1 LNPRLELSKK
11 RAQSPSA
18 SHKDAQLTSLAAP
31 LPIDGVLGVLR
42 SALAEHSSAVLVAP
56 PGAGKTTRAPLAL
69 LDEPWAE
76 GKRLILLE
84 PRRLAARAAAARMA
98 ATLGEKVGETIG
110 LRVRL
115 TSLVSKRTRIE
126 VVTEGVFTRMI
137 LADPLL
143 DGVAA
148 VLFDEFHE
156 RSLDADLGLA
166 FALDAQQGLR
176 EDLRLLV
183 MSATLDGARVRAL
196 LGDAPLIESQG
207 RAFPVVTRYV
217 GRNPSTRI
225 EDEVARVTLEALA
238 SDSGSILVFLPG
250 QGEIRRVAESLEAR
264 IKRPDVDIAPLYG
277 ALDSRTQ
284 DLAVAPPPGG
294 RRKIVLAT
302 SIAETSL
309 TIEGVRV
316 VVDSGLMR
324 VPVYEP
330 DVGLTR
336 LETVRVSRANA
347 DQRRG
352 RAARTEPGVCYRLWE
367 EAANG
372 GLQPYAAP
380 EVLSADLSGLLLDCA
395 LWGVADPAKLA
406 FLDPPPHTALKEAR
420 ALLTAISALDGDG
433 RITEEGR
440 AIASLALPP
449 RLARMV
455 VDAARAGEARTAS
468 EIAVLLTERG
478 LGGDAVDLATRLEA
492 FRRDRSQRA
501 DDARRLARGLAAR
514 VETTLIRPSTTFSP
528 GEKGAPPSPDSSS
541 REGRPPGRPL
551 RRAERSLLPPGEG
564 SRRSRP
570 DEGVA
575 STSVG
580 APLASAFPDR
590 IAAARGRRG
599 EFLMANGRAAALEAH
614 NPLAGEPYL
623 AIGEIAGRAASARIL
638 TAAALTLDDI
648 ERIADASIETQDEL
662 SFDRASGSLRARR
675 RRRLGALILNEQTLA
690 VPQDEPVALALARGA
705 LSVGVARLPWT
716 KALKQRRDRVM
727 FLRRAEGET
736 WPDLSDQALAADP
749 GWLAPFLV
757 GKTKLDEI
765 SADELASALDA
776 ALPWDLARRL
786 ADAAPTHFQ
795 APTGTA
801 APIDYEAEGGPAVAL
816 RVQELFGLNEHPAL
830 AGGRI
835 PLTLHLLSPAY
846 RPIQITRDLPGF
858 WRGSWAAVRSD
869 LRGRYPRHFWPEDP
883 AAAQPT
889 ARAKPRGT

>member
-1 LNPRLELSKK
+1 MIGSG
-11 RAQSPSA
+11 
-18 SHKDAQLTSLAAP
+18 P
-31 LPIDGVLGVLR
+31 LPIDDVLGALR
-42 SALAEHSSAVLVAP
+42 SALADHSSAVLVAP

-69 LDEPWAE
+69 LDEPWAK

-84 PRRLAARAAAARMA
+84 PRRIAARAAAARMA

-126 VVTEGVFTRMI
+126 VVTEGVFTRMV
-137 LADPLL
+137 LDDPSL

-207 RAFPVVTRYV
+207 RAFPVATRYV
-217 GRNPSTRI
+217 GRNSGARI

-238 SDSGSILVFLPG
+238 SESGSILVFLPG
-250 QGEIRRVAESLEAR
+250 QGEIRRVAETLEAR
-264 IKRPDVDIAPLYG
+264 VKRTDVDIAPLYG
-277 ALDSRTQ
+277 ALDGRAQ
-284 DLAVAPPPGG
+284 DLAVARAPAG

-336 LETVRVSRANA
+336 LETVRVSKANA

-352 RAARTEPGVCYRLWE
+352 RAGRTEPGVCYRLWE

-380 EVLSADLSGLLLDCA
+380 EILSADLSGLALDCA
-395 LWGVADPAKLA
+395 LWGIADPSQLA
-406 FLDPPPHTALKEAR
+406 FLDPPPRAALKEAR
-420 ALLTAISALDGDG
+420 ALLTEIGAIDGDG
-433 RITEEGR
+433 RITDEGR

-455 VDAARAGEARTAS
+455 VDAAREGEARTAS
-468 EIAVLLTERG
+468 EIAVVLTERG
-478 LGGDAVDLATRLEA
+478 LGGDSVDLAIRLEA
-492 FRRDRSQRA
+492 FRRDRSQLA
-501 DDARRLARGLAAR
+501 DDSRRLARGLAAR
-514 VETTLIRPSTTFSP
+514 TEAALTPD
-528 GEKGAPPSPDSSS
+528 PSP
-541 REGRPPGRPL
+541 RGRGET
-551 RRAERSLLPPGEG
+551 ALLPQGEG
-564 SRRSRP
+564 GRRSRP
-570 DEGVA
+570 DEGA
-575 STSVG
+575 TAPSVG
-580 APLASAFPDR
+580 ALLASAFPDR
-590 IAAARGRRG
+590 IAASRGKRG
-599 EFLMANGRAAALEAH
+599 EFLMANGRAAALEARD
-614 NPLAGEPYL
+614 PLAGEPFL

-638 TAAALTLDDI
+638 VAAALRHDDI
-648 ERIADASIETQDEL
+648 ERIAGSSIETADEL
-662 SFDRASGSLRARR
+662 TFDRASASLRSRR
-675 RRRLGALILNEQTLA
+675 RRRLGALILAERTLA
-690 VPQDEPVALALARGA
+690 VPQNEAAALALARGVFA
-705 LSVGVARLPWT
+705 LGLERLPWT
-716 KALKQRRDRVM
+716 KAFKQRRDRVM
-727 FLRRAEGET
+727 FLRRAEGEA
-736 WPDLSDQALAADP
+736 WPDLSDDALAADP
-749 GWLAPFLV
+749 DWLAPFLV
-757 GKTKLDEI
+757 GKTKLNEI
-765 SADELASALDA
+765 GADDLASALDA
-776 ALPWDLARRL
+776 ALLWDLARRL
-786 ADAAPTHFQ
+786 ADEAPTHFQ
-795 APTGTA
+795 APTGTV
-801 APIDYEAEGGPAVAL
+801 APIDYEAEGGPAIAL

-835 PLTLHLLSPAY
+835 PLTLHLLSPAN

-869 LRGRYPRHFWPEDP
+869 LRGRYPRHSWPEDP
-883 AAAQPT
+883 AAATPT

>member
-1 LNPRLELSKK
+1 MIGSG
-11 RAQSPSA
+11 
-18 SHKDAQLTSLAAP
+18 P
-31 LPIDGVLGVLR
+31 LPIDDVLGALR
-42 SALAEHSSAVLVAP
+42 SALADHSSAVLVAP

-69 LDEPWAE
+69 LDEPWAK

-84 PRRLAARAAAARMA
+84 PRRIAARAAAARMA

-137 LADPLL
+137 LADPAL

-207 RAFPVVTRYV
+207 RAFPVATRYV
-217 GRNPSTRI
+217 GRNPSARI

-238 SDSGSILVFLPG
+238 SESGSILVFLPG
-250 QGEIRRVAESLEAR
+250 QGEIRRVAETLEAR
-264 IKRPDVDIAPLYG
+264 VKRTDVDIAPLYG
-277 ALDSRTQ
+277 ALDGRAQ
-284 DLAVAPPPGG
+284 DLAVAPAPAG

-316 VVDSGLMR
+316 VIDSGLMR

-352 RAARTEPGVCYRLWE
+352 RAGRTEPGVCYRLWE

-380 EVLSADLSGLLLDCA
+380 EILSADLSGLALDCA
-395 LWGVADPAKLA
+395 LWGVADPSKLA
-406 FLDPPPHTALKEAR
+406 FLDPPPRAALKEAR
-420 ALLTAISALDGDG
+420 ALLTEIGAIDGDG

-455 VDAARAGEARTAS
+455 VDAARAGEGGIAS
-468 EIAVLLTERG
+468 EIAVVLTERG
-478 LGGDAVDLATRLEA
+478 LGGDSVDLAIRLEA

-501 DDARRLARGLAAR
+501 DDARRLARGLAQRA
-514 VETTLIRPSTTFSP
+514 EAALIRPSATFSP
-528 GEKGAPPSPDSSS
+528 GEKGAALLSRQPS
-541 REGRPPGRPL
+541 REVV
-551 RRAERSLLPPGEG
+551 E
-564 SRRSRP
+564 RSRP
-570 DEGVA
+570 REKVAGAAGSDEA
-575 STSVG
+575 CRDASVG
-580 APLASAFPDR
+580 ALLASAFPDR
-590 IAAARGRRG
+590 IAAVAVSAANSSWPTAGRRRWKR
-599 EFLMANGRAAALEAH
+599 MIRWRASRSSPSAKSPAARLR
-614 NPLAGEPYL
+614 LASSW
-623 AIGEIAGRAASARIL
+623 RRRSR
-638 TAAALTLDDI
+638 LDDI
-648 ERIADASIETQDEL
+648 ERIAGSSIETADEL
-662 SFDRASGSLRARR
+662 TFDRASASLRSRR
-675 RRRLGALILNEQTLA
+675 RRRLGALILAEQTLA
-690 VPQDEPVALALARGA
+690 VPQNEAAALALARGVFA
-705 LSVGVARLPWT
+705 LGLARLPWT

-727 FLRRAEGET
+727 FLRRAEGEA
-736 WPDLSDQALAADP
+736 WPDLSDEALAADP
-749 GWLAPFLV
+749 DWLAPFLV

-765 SADELASALDA
+765 GADDLASALDA

-786 ADAAPTHFQ
+786 ADEAPTHFQ

-801 APIDYEAEGGPAVAL
+801 APIDYEAEGGPAIAL

-835 PLTLHLLSPAY
+835 PLTLHLLSPAN

-869 LRGRYPRHFWPEDP
+869 LRGRYPRHSWPEDP
-883 AAAQPT
+883 AAATPT

>member
-1 LNPRLELSKK
+1 MID
-11 RAQSPSA
+11 SA
-18 SHKDAQLTSLAAP
+18 L
-31 LPIDGVLGVLR
+31 LPIDEVLPALR
-42 SALAEHSSAVLVAP
+42 SALAMHSSAVLVAP

-69 LDEPWAE
+69 LDEPWAK

-84 PRRLAARAAAARMA
+84 PRRIAARAAAARMA

-137 LADPLL
+137 LADPSL

-166 FALDAQQGLR
+166 FAFDAQQGLR

-217 GRNPSTRI
+217 GRNPGARI
-225 EDEVARVTLEALA
+225 EDEVTRVTLGVLA
-238 SDSGSILVFLPG
+238 SESGSILVFLPG
-250 QGEIRRVAESLEAR
+250 QVEIRRVAETLQAR
-264 IKRPDVDIAPLYG
+264 VKRPDVDTTPLYG
-277 ALDSRTQ
+277 ALDSRAQ
-284 DLAVAPPPGG
+284 DLAVAPAPVG

-316 VVDSGLMR
+316 VIDSGLMR

-352 RAARTEPGVCYRLWE
+352 RAGRTEPGVCCRLWE

-372 GLQPYAAP
+372 GLQLYAAP
-380 EVLSADLSGLLLDCA
+380 EILSADLSGLALDCA
-395 LWGVADPAKLA
+395 LWGVADPSKLA
-406 FLDPPPHTALKEAR
+406 FLDPPPRAALQEAR
-420 ALLTAISALDGDG
+420 ALLSEIGAIDGDG

-492 FRRDRSQRA
+492 FRRDRSARA
-501 DDARRLARGLAAR
+501 HDARRLARGLAAR
-514 VETTLIRPSTTFSP
+514 AETLTPH
-528 GEKGAPPSPDSSS
+528 PSPHSPSKD
-541 REGRPPGRPL
+541 GRPPGRPSG
-551 RRAERSLLPPGEG
+551 RGERALLPLGKG
-564 SRRSRP
+564 GRRSRP
-570 DEGVA
+570 DEGAA

-590 IAAARGRRG
+590 IGAARGRRG

-614 NPLAGEPYL
+614 DPLAGEPYL

-648 ERIADASIETQDEL
+648 ERIAGGSIETQDEL
-662 SFDRASGSLRARR
+662 SFDRASGSLRVRR
-675 RRRLGALILNEQTLA
+675 RRRLGALILNEQTLV
-690 VPQDEPVALALARGA
+690 VPQNDAAALALANGL
-705 LSVGVARLPWT
+705 LSLGLARLPWT

-727 FLRRAEGET
+727 FLRRAEGEV
-736 WPDLSDQALAADP
+736 WPDLSDEALAADP
-749 GWLAPFLV
+749 AWLAPFLV

-765 SADELASALDA
+765 SADDLASALDA

-801 APIDYEAEGGPAVAL
+801 APIDYEAEGGPAIAL
-816 RVQELFGLNEHPAL
+816 RVQEMFGLNEHPVL
-830 AGGRI
+830 AAGRI
-835 PLTLHLLSPAY
+835 PLTLHLLSPAN

-869 LRGRYPRHFWPEDP
+869 LRGRYPRHSWPEDP
-883 AAAQPT
+883 AAATPT

>member
-18 SHKDAQLTSLAAP
+18 SHKDAQLTSFAAP
-31 LPIDGVLGVLR
+31 LPIDEVLPALR
-42 SALAEHSSAVLVAP
+42 SALAMHSSAVLVAP

-69 LDEPWAE
+69 LDEPWTE

-98 ATLGEKVGETIG
+98 ATFGEKVGETIG

-137 LADPLL
+137 LDDPTLE
-143 DGVAA
+143 GVAA

-183 MSATLDGARVRAL
+183 MSATLDSARVRAL

-207 RAFPVVTRYV
+207 RAFPVVTKYV
-217 GRNPSTRI
+217 GRNPRARI
-225 EDEVARVTLEALA
+225 DDEVVRITLEALA

-250 QGEIRRVAESLEAR
+250 QGEIRRVAETLEAR

-284 DLAVAPPPGG
+284 DLAVAPSPAG

-324 VPVYEP
+324 VPIYEP

-352 RAARTEPGVCYRLWE
+352 RAGRTEPGVCYRLWE

-372 GLQPYAAP
+372 GLRPYAAP
-380 EVLSADLSGLLLDCA
+380 EILSADLSGLALDCA
-395 LWGVADPAKLA
+395 LWGVADPSTLA
-406 FLDPPPHTALKEAR
+406 FLDPPPRAALKEAR
-420 ALLTAISALDGDG
+420 TLLTEIGAIDGDG

-455 VDAARAGEARTAS
+455 VDAARTDEARTAS

-478 LGGDAVDLATRLEA
+478 LGGDAVDLAIRLEA
-492 FRRDRSQRA
+492 FRRDRSSRA
-501 DDARRLARGLAAR
+501 EDARRLARGLAQR
-514 VETTLIRPSTTFSP
+514 VEALIRPSATFSP
-528 GEKGAPPSPDSSS
+528 GEKGALSPLDSSS
-541 REGRPPGRPL
+541 REGRRSGS
-551 RRAERSLLPPGEG
+551 AERSLLPRGEG
-564 SRRSRP
+564 GRRSRS
-570 DEGVA
+570 DEG
-575 STSVG
+575 STPPSVG
-580 APLASAFPDR
+580 PLLASAFPDR
-590 IAAARGRRG
+590 IAVSRGKRG
-599 EFLMANGRAAALEAH
+599 EFLMANGRAAALEAQD
-614 NPLAGEPYL
+614 PLAGEPYL

-648 ERIADASIETQDEL
+648 ERIAGASTETHDEL

-675 RRRLGALILNEQTLA
+675 RRRLGALILNDQALA
-690 VPQDEPVALALARGA
+690 VPQNEAAMLALARGV
-705 LSVGVARLPWT
+705 LSLGLARLPWT
-716 KALKQRRDRVM
+716 RALKQRRDRAM
-727 FLRRAEGET
+727 FLRRAEGEA
-736 WPDLSDQALAADP
+736 WPDLSDEALSADP

-765 SADELASALDA
+765 SADDLASALDA

-801 APIDYEAEGGPAVAL
+801 APIDYEAEGGPAIAL
-816 RVQELFGLNEHPAL
+816 RVQELFGFNEHPAL
-830 AGGRI
+830 AAGRI

>member
-1 LNPRLELSKK
+1 MIGSG
-11 RAQSPSA
+11 
-18 SHKDAQLTSLAAP
+18 P
-31 LPIDGVLGVLR
+31 LPIDDVLGALR
-42 SALAEHSSAVLVAP
+42 SALADHSSAVLVAP

-69 LDEPWAE
+69 LDEPWAK

-84 PRRLAARAAAARMA
+84 PRRIAARAAAARMA

-137 LADPLL
+137 LADPAL
-143 DGVAA
+143 DAVAA

-207 RAFPVVTRYV
+207 RAFPVATRYV
-217 GRNPSTRI
+217 GRNSAARI

-238 SDSGSILVFLPG
+238 SESGSILVFLPG
-250 QGEIRRVAESLEAR
+250 QGEIRRVAETLEAR
-264 IKRPDVDIAPLYG
+264 VKRTDVDIAPLYG
-277 ALDSRTQ
+277 ALDGRAQ
-284 DLAVAPPPGG
+284 DLAVAPAPAG
-294 RRKIVLAT
+294 RRKVVLAT

-336 LETVRVSRANA
+336 LETMRVSRANA

-352 RAARTEPGVCYRLWE
+352 RAGRTEPGVCYRLWE

-372 GLQPYAAP
+372 GLQPYAAA
-380 EVLSADLSGLLLDCA
+380 EILSADLSGLALDCA
-395 LWGVADPAKLA
+395 LWGIADPSQLA
-406 FLDPPPHTALKEAR
+406 FLDPPPRAALKEAR
-420 ALLTAISALDGDG
+420 ALLTEIGAIDGDG
-433 RITEEGR
+433 RITDEGR

-455 VDAARAGEARTAS
+455 VDAAREGARGIAS
-468 EIAVLLTERG
+468 EIAVVLTERG
-478 LGGDAVDLATRLEA
+478 LGGDAVDLAIRLET
-492 FRRDRSQRA
+492 FRRDRSARA
-501 DDARRLARGLAAR
+501 EDARRLARGLAAR
-514 VETTLIRPSTTFSP
+514 ADTLIRPSATFSR
-528 GEKGAPPSPDSSS
+528 GEKGASPSPS
-541 REGRPPGRPL
+541 GRGVG
-551 RRAERSLLPPGEG
+551 GEG
-564 SRRSRP
+564 SAGP
-570 DEGVA
+570 L
-575 STSVG
+575 
-580 APLASAFPDR
+580 LASAFPDR
-590 IAAARGRRG
+590 IAASRGKRG
-599 EFLMANGRAAALEAH
+599 EFLMANGRAAALEARD
-614 NPLAGEPYL
+614 PLAGEPYL

-638 TAAALTLDDI
+638 TAAAVTLDDI
-648 ERIADASIETQDEL
+648 ERIAGSSIETADEL
-662 SFDRASGSLRARR
+662 TFDRASASLRSRR
-675 RRRLGALILNEQTLA
+675 RRRLGALILAEQTLA
-690 VPQDEPVALALARGA
+690 VPQNEAAALALARGVFA
-705 LSVGVARLPWT
+705 LGLERLPWT
-716 KALKQRRDRVM
+716 KGLKQRRDRVM
-727 FLRRAEGET
+727 FLRRAEGEA
-736 WPDLSDQALAADP
+736 WPDLSDEALAADP
-749 GWLAPFLV
+749 DWLTPFLV

-765 SADELASALDA
+765 GADDLASALDA

-786 ADAAPTHFQ
+786 ADEAPTHFQ

-801 APIDYEAEGGPAVAL
+801 APIDYDAEGGPAIAL

-835 PLTLHLLSPAY
+835 PLTLHLLSPAN

-869 LRGRYPRHFWPEDP
+869 LRGRYPRHSWPEDP
-883 AAAQPT
+883 AAATPT

>member
-1 LNPRLELSKK
+1 MNPFAGR
-11 RAQSPSA
+11 
-18 SHKDAQLTSLAAP
+18 
-31 LPIDGVLGVLR
+31 LPIDDALGPLR
-42 SALAEHSSAVLVAP
+42 DALAQNSHAVLVAP

-69 LDEPWAE
+69 LDEPWAK

-137 LADPLL
+137 LEDPAL

-166 FALDAQQGLR
+166 FALDAQGALR

-196 LGDAPLIESQG
+196 LGQPPHNQGPLIESQG
-207 RAFPVVTRYV
+207 RAFPVATRYV
-217 GRNPSTRI
+217 GRNRSARI
-225 EDEVARVTLEALA
+225 EDEVARVTLDAL
-238 SDSGSILVFLPG
+238 SNEGGSILAFLPG
-250 QGEIRRVAESLEAR
+250 QGEIRRVAEILQER
-264 IKRPDVDIAPLYG
+264 VKLPDVDIAPLYG

-284 DLAVAPPPGG
+284 DLAIAPAPAG

-352 RAARTEPGVCYRLWE
+352 RAGRTEPGACYRLWE

-372 GLQPYAAP
+372 GLRPYAAP
-380 EVLSADLSGLLLDCA
+380 EILSADLSRLTLDCA
-395 LWGVADPAKLA
+395 LWGVADPSTLA
-406 FLDPPPHTALKEAR
+406 FLDPPARAPLKEAR
-420 ALLTAISALDGDG
+420 ALLTTIGAIDGDG
-433 RITEEGR
+433 RMTEEGR

-455 VDAARAGEARTAS
+455 VDAARAGEGGIAS
-468 EIAVLLTERG
+468 EVAVVLTERG
-478 LGGDAVDLATRLEA
+478 LGGDAVDLATRIEA
-492 FRRDRSQRA
+492 FRRDGSQSA
-501 DDARRLARGLAAR
+501 NDARRLARGLAAR
-514 VETTLIRPSTTFSP
+514 AREAVSLIRPAAPATFSQR
-528 GEKGAPPSPDSSS
+528 EKGALPSPDS
-541 REGRPPGRPL
+541 
-551 RRAERSLLPPGEG
+551 
-564 SRRSRP
+564 RSRDGPP
-570 DEGVA
+570 DEGQRL
-575 STSVG
+575 TSVS
-580 APLASAFPDR
+580 ALLASAYPDR
-590 IAAARGRRG
+590 IAMSRGKRG

-614 NPLAGEPYL
+614 DPLAGEPYL

-638 TAAALTLDDI
+638 LAAALTPDDI
-648 ERIADASIETQDEL
+648 ERIAGSSIETADEL
-662 SFDRASGSLRARR
+662 SFDRASATLRSRR
-675 RRRLGALILNEQTLA
+675 RRRLGALILAEQTLA
-690 VPQDEPVALALARGA
+690 VPRNETAALALARGV
-705 LSVGVARLPWT
+705 LSLGVARLPWS

-727 FLRRAEGET
+727 FLRRAEGEA
-736 WPDLSDQALAADP
+736 WPDLSDEALVADP

-757 GKTKLDEI
+757 GKTGLDEI
-765 SADELASALDA
+765 GADDLASALDA
-776 ALPWDLARRL
+776 ALPWELARRL
-786 ADAAPTHFQ
+786 NDEAPTHFQ
-795 APTGTA
+795 APTGTS
-801 APIDYEAEGGPAVAL
+801 APIDYEAEGGPAIAL
-816 RVQELFGLNEHPAL
+816 RVQELFGLNEHPSL

-835 PLTLHLLSPAY
+835 PLTFHLLSPAN

-883 AAAQPT
+883 ATAAPT

>member
-1 LNPRLELSKK
+1 M
-11 RAQSPSA
+11 
-18 SHKDAQLTSLAAP
+18 TSFAAP
-31 LPIDGVLGVLR
+31 LPIDDVLPALR
-42 SALAEHSSAVLVAP
+42 SALASQTRAVLVAP

-98 ATLGEKVGETIG
+98 ATFREKVGETIG
-110 LRVRL
+110 IRVRL

-137 LADPLL
+137 LDDPTLE
-143 DGVAA
+143 GVAA

-207 RAFPVVTRYV
+207 RAFPVVTRYA
-217 GRNPSTRI
+217 GRNPGARI
-225 EDEVARVTLEALA
+225 DDEVARVTLDAL
-238 SDSGSILVFLPG
+238 DNEGGSILVFLPG
-250 QGEIRRVAESLEAR
+250 QGEIRRVAETLQAR
-264 IKRPDVDIAPLYG
+264 IKRPDIDIAPLYG

-284 DLAVAPPPGG
+284 DLAVAPSPAG

-309 TIEGVRV
+309 TIQGVRV

-336 LETVRVSRANA
+336 HETVRVSRANA

-352 RAARTEPGVCYRLWE
+352 RAGRMEPGVCYRLWE

-380 EVLSADLSGLLLDCA
+380 EVLSADLSRLLLDCA
-395 LWGVADPAKLA
+395 LWGVADPSTLA
-406 FLDPPPHTALKEAR
+406 FLDPPPRAALKEAR
-420 ALLTAISALDGDG
+420 ALLTEIGAIDGDG

-440 AIASLALPP
+440 AVASLALPP

-468 EIAVLLTERG
+468 EIAALLTERG
-478 LGGDAVDLATRLEA
+478 LGGDAVDLAARLEV

-514 VETTLIRPSTTFSP
+514 AEAVVALIRPSATFSP
-528 GEKGAPPSPDSSS
+528 GEKGALSSLDSSS
-541 REGRPPGRPL
+541 REGRRSG
-551 RRAERSLLPPGEG
+551 RAERSLLPPGEG
-564 SRRSRP
+564 GRPQGVREDARPAGRAMGRS
-570 DEGVA
+570 DEG
-575 STSVG
+575 
-580 APLASAFPDR
+580 APGPLLASAFPDR
-590 IAAARGRRG
+590 IAASRGKRG
-599 EFLMANGRAAALEAH
+599 EFLMANGRAAALDAH
-614 NPLAGEPYL
+614 DPLAGEPYL

-648 ERIADASIETQDEL
+648 ERIAGSSIETADEL
-662 SFDRASGSLRARR
+662 TFDRASASLRARR
-675 RRRLGALILNEQTLA
+675 RRRLGALILAQQTLPVA
-690 VPQDEPVALALARGA
+690 QDEAAALALTRGVLA
-705 LSVGVARLPWT
+705 LGLARLPWT
-716 KALKQRRDRVM
+716 KALKQRRDRVT
-727 FLRRAEGET
+727 FLAQAEREA
-736 WPDLSDQALAADP
+736 WPDLSDEALSADP

-765 SADELASALDA
+765 SADDLASALDA

-786 ADAAPTHFQ
+786 ADEAPTHFQ

-801 APIDYEAEGGPAVAL
+801 APIDYEAEGGPAIAL
-816 RVQELFGLNEHPAL
+816 RVQELFGLSEHPSL

-835 PLTLHLLSPAY
+835 PLTLHLLSPAN

-858 WRGSWAAVRSD
+858 WRGSWGAVRSD